1 MEKVDL
7 LITNGWVITNDG
19 GKTFVGDV
27 AVKGGKIFKVG
38 ENLKASLEAVK
49 TVDATGK
56 IVAPAFANM
65 HTHAAMSL
73 FRGIGADL
81 PLMDWLTKVIWPLEG
96 ELVSPEFVR
105 DGVELAILEMIKSG
119 TTFYLDMYFFEE
131 ATAEVVKR
139 AGIRAGLGFGILDF
153 PTKVASSP
161 EEYLKRARDFVARF
175 KGDPDIIPV
184 VAPHAV
190 YTCSPQT
197 LTKAME
203 LAEEF
208 DVPYHIHLA
217 ESKGELAQVEE
228 KYKTTPVRHMK
239 NLGLLRERVIG
250 AHMVWL
256 DEEEREWVAQSGVK
270 VAHCPES
277 NLKLGS
283 GVAPVSDYVKRGIK
297 VCLGTDGSASND
309 NLNMPEEMATMVKL
323 QKGINLD
330 PTALNSS
337 QALEIATANGFESV
351 GIKAGRIKEGYDA
364 EIIIVDTQ
372 RPHLQ
377 PLYDPVAQ
385 LVYSAQAGDIETVIS
400 RGKILMENGKVL
412 TLDEEEIYEKANRW
426 KEKILSLLG
435 G

>member
-7 LITNGWVITNDG
+7 LITNGWIITNTEKG
-19 GKTFVGDV
+19 QFVGDI
-27 AVKGGKIFKVG
+27 AVKGGKILEIGQNLAQKYIAQKVID
-38 ENLKASLEAVK
+38 AS
-49 TVDATGK
+49 DK

-81 PLMDWLTKVIWPLEG
+81 PLMNWLTKVIWPLEG
-96 ELVSPEFVR
+96 EFVSPEFVR
-105 DGVELAILEMIKSG
+105 DGVALAILEMVKSG

-131 ATAEVVKR
+131 HTAEVVKKS
-139 AGIRAGLGFGILDF
+139 GIRAGLGFGILDF

-161 EEYLKRARDFVARF
+161 EEYLKRAREFVEHF
-175 KGDPDIIPV
+175 KGDKDIIPV

-190 YTCSPQT
+190 YTCSPET

-239 NLGLLRERVIG
+239 KLGLLRERVIA

-256 DEEEREWVAQSGVK
+256 DEEEREAVAEAKVK

-283 GVAPVSDYVKRGIK
+283 GVAPVSDYIKRGIT
-297 VCLGTDGSASND
+297 VCLGTDGAASND
-309 NLNMPEEMATMVKL
+309 NLNMLEEASTMVKL
-323 QKGINLD
+323 QKGVNLD
-330 PTALNSS
+330 PTALTSN
-337 QALEIATANGFESV
+337 QALVIATANGFESV

-364 EIIIVDTQ
+364 DIIVVDTQ
-372 RPHLQ
+372 RSELQ
-377 PLYDPVAQ
+377 PLYDPTAQ
-385 LVYSAQAGDIETVIS
+385 LIYSAQACAIETVIA
-400 RGKILMENGKVL
+400 RGKVVMEKGKVL
-412 TLDEEEIYEKANRW
+412 TLDEEEIYNKANYWR
-426 KEKILSLLG
+426 KKILEKLS
-435 G
+435 

>member
-1 MEKVDL
+1 MKKVDL
-7 LITNGWVITNDG
+7 LIKGGWIITNTEKG
-19 GKTFVGDV
+19 QFVGDI
-27 AVKGGKIFKVG
+27 AVKDGKILEVG
-38 ENLKASLEAVK
+38 QNLSEKYEAQK
-49 TVDATGK
+49 TIDAKGK

-65 HTHAAMSL
+65 HTHAAMNL

-96 ELVSPEFVR
+96 KFVSPEFVR

-131 ATAEVVKR
+131 YTAEVVKK

-161 EEYLKRARDFVARF
+161 EEYLKRAREFVEHF
-175 KGDPDIIPV
+175 KGDEDITPV

-190 YTCSPQT
+190 YTCSPET

-203 LAEEF
+203 LAEEY

-217 ESKGELAQVEE
+217 ESKGELAQVQE
-228 KYKTTPVRHMK
+228 KYNTTPVRHMK
-239 NLGLLRERVIG
+239 NLGLLNDRVIA

-256 DEEEREWVAQSGVK
+256 DEEERNFVAEAGTK

-283 GVAPVSDYVKRGIK
+283 GIAPVADYVKRGIK

-309 NLNMPEEMATMVKL
+309 NLNMLEEMATMVKL
-323 QKGINLD
+323 QKGVNLD

-337 QALEIATANGFESV
+337 QALEIATANGFEAV

-364 EIIIVDTQ
+364 DIIIVDTNK
-372 RPHLQ
+372 PHLQ
-377 PLYDPVAQ
+377 PLYDPTAQ

-400 RGKILMENGKVL
+400 RGKLLMENRKVL
-412 TLDEEEIYEKANRW
+412 TLDEEEIYKKASYWR
-426 KEKILSLLG
+426 EKILGELS
-435 G
+435 

>member
-7 LITNGWVITNDG
+7 LLKDGWIITNTDRGQ
-19 GKTFVGDV
+19 FVGDI
-27 AVKGGKIFKVG
+27 AVKGGKIVDLGEDLSSKYTAEKVI
-38 ENLKASLEAVK
+38 
-49 TVDATGK
+49 DATGK

-65 HTHAAMSL
+65 HTHAAMNL

-81 PLMDWLTKVIWPLEG
+81 PLMEWLTKVIWPLEG
-96 ELVSPEFVR
+96 EFVSPEFVR

-119 TTFYLDMYFFEE
+119 TTLYLDMYFFEE
-131 ATAEVVKR
+131 YTADVVKR
-139 AGIRAGLGFGILDF
+139 AGIRAALGFGILDF

-161 EEYLKRARDFVARF
+161 EEYLKRAREFIEHF
-175 KGDPDIIPV
+175 KGDKDIIPV

-190 YTCSPQT
+190 YTCSPET

-239 NLGLLRERVIG
+239 NLGLLRDRVIA

-256 DEEEREWVAQSGVK
+256 DEEEREFVAESGTK

-283 GVAPVSDYVKRGIK
+283 GIAPISDYLRRGIK
-297 VCLGTDGSASND
+297 VCLGTDGAASND
-309 NLNMPEEMATMVKL
+309 NLNMLEEMATMAKL
-323 QKGINLD
+323 QKGVNLD
-330 PTALNSS
+330 PTALSSS
-337 QALEIATANGFESV
+337 QALEIATANGFESIE
-351 GIKAGRIKEGYDA
+351 IKAGRVKEGYDA
-364 EIIIVDTQ
+364 DIIIVDAKK
-372 RPHLQ
+372 PHLQ
-377 PLYDPVAQ
+377 PLYDPTAQ
-385 LVYSAQAGDIETVIS
+385 LVYSAQAGDIETVVA
-400 RGKILMENGKVL
+400 RGKVIMEGYRVL

-426 KEKILSLLG
+426 RERILQKLTS
-435 G
+435 

>member
-7 LITNGWVITNDG
+7 LIKGGWIITNTERG
-19 GKTFVGDV
+19 QFVGDV
-27 AVKGGKIFKVG
+27 AVKDGKIYKVG
-38 ENLKASLEAVK
+38 ENLNLEAEKVI
-49 TVDATGK
+49 DAKGK

-65 HTHAAMSL
+65 HTHAAMNL

-96 ELVSPEFVR
+96 EFVSPEFVR

-131 ATAEVVKR
+131 HTAEVVKR

-161 EEYLKRARDFVARF
+161 EEYLKRAREFVEQF
-175 KGDPDIIPV
+175 KDDDSIIPV
-184 VAPHAV
+184 VAPHAT
-190 YTCSPQT
+190 YTCSPET

-217 ESKGELAQVEE
+217 ESKGELAQVKE
-228 KYKTTPVRHMK
+228 KYGTTPVRHMK
-239 NLGLLRERVIG
+239 NLDLLKPRVIA

-256 DEEEREWVAQSGVK
+256 DEEEREAVAEGGIK

-283 GVAPVSDYVKRGIK
+283 GIAPIADYLKRGIT
-297 VCLGTDGSASND
+297 VCLGTDGAASND
-309 NLNMPEEMATMVKL
+309 NLNMLEETSTMVKL
-323 QKGINLD
+323 QKGVNLD
-330 PTALNSS
+330 PTALNSAT
-337 QALEIATANGFESV
+337 ALEIATANGFESV

-364 EIIIVDTQ
+364 EIVIYSTE
-372 RPHLQ
+372 RPELQ
-377 PLYDPVAQ
+377 PLYDPTAQ
-385 LVYSAQAGDIETVIS
+385 LVYSAQAAAVETVIS
-400 RGKILMENGKVL
+400 RGKPIMENGKVL
-412 TLDEEEIYEKANRW
+412 TLDEEEVYKKASDWR
-426 KEKILSLLG
+426 EKILKKLS
-435 G
+435 

>member
-1 MEKVDL
+1 MEKIDL
-7 LITNGWVITNDG
+7 FIKDGWTITNTDKGQFI
-19 GKTFVGDV
+19 GDV
-27 AVKGGKIFKVG
+27 AVKDGKIAEVG
-38 ENLKASLEAVK
+38 ENLSEKYEAQKVI
-49 TVDATGK
+49 DAKGK

-65 HTHAAMSL
+65 HTHAAMNL

-96 ELVSPEFVR
+96 KFVSPEFVR
-105 DGVELAILEMIKSG
+105 DGVELAVLEMIKSG

-131 ATAEVVKR
+131 YTAEVVKK

-161 EEYLKRARDFVARF
+161 AEYLKRAREFVEHF
-175 KGDPDIIPV
+175 KGDNDIIPV

-190 YTCSPQT
+190 YTCSPET

-203 LAEEF
+203 LAEEY

-239 NLGLLRERVIG
+239 NLGLLNDRVIA

-256 DEEEREWVAQSGVK
+256 DEEERQYVAEAGTK

-283 GVAPVSDYVKRGIK
+283 GIAPVSDYVKRGIK

-309 NLNMPEEMATMVKL
+309 NLNMLEEMSTMAKL
-323 QKGINLD
+323 QKGVSLD

-337 QALEIATANGFESV
+337 QALEIATANGFEAV

-364 EIIIVDTQ
+364 DIIIVDANK
-372 RPHLQ
+372 PHLQ
-377 PLYDPVAQ
+377 PLYDPTAQ
-385 LVYSAQAGDIETVIS
+385 LVYSAQAGDIETVIA
-400 RGKILMENGKVL
+400 RGKLLMENYKVL
-412 TLDEEEIYEKANRW
+412 TLDEEEIYKKASYWR
-426 KEKILSLLG
+426 EKILKELS
-435 G
+435 